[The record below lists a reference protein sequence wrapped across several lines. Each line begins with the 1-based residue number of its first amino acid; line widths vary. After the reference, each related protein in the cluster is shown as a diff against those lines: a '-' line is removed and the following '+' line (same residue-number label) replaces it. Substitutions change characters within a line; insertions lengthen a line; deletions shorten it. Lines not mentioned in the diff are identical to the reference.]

1 MPWRMIVFLIVL
13 GLVVFF
19 AGFNINNVSDIS
31 FGFTEIK
38 DIPIFV
44 SLFISFLI
52 GAVVMLPFVFSK
64 GMKKAKKKREENIAA
79 ATTQPAVLGAEQ
91 KKSKREKKPRAA
103 ARKKRGKKDQGADI
117 PIEKEV
123 EQTEQVPQTDN

>member
-19 AGFNINNVSDIS
+19 ASFNITNVSDIS
-31 FGFTEIK
+31 FGVTELK

-52 GAVVMLPFVFSK
+52 GAVVMLPFVFAK
-64 GMKKAKKKREENIAA
+64 GKKNAKKKREE
-79 ATTQPAVLGAEQ
+79 ATPEQSVQATAIVPETKRAKKEKKIKPAGRKLRR
-91 KKSKREKKPRAA
+91 KKSRS
-103 ARKKRGKKDQGADI
+103 ADI
-117 PIEKEV
+117 PTEEEV
-123 EQTEQVPQTDN
+123 VQAEQAPQTDN